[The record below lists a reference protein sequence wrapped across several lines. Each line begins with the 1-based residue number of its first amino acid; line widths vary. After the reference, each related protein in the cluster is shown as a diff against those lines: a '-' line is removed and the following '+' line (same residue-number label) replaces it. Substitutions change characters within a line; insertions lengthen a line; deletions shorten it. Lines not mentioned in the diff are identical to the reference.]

1 MYPTEYLIQARPPNL
16 KFSIR
21 ISEDTDV
28 GGRQVSMEFDKEWF
42 TVASDLVRM
51 LRLFK
56 PGHFARGSEW
66 VCITRQ
72 LGAELEGKVGTSGL
86 AFSIDMVPGPEPP
99 PTIPKEITYFFD
111 PAEMDCFKKFDVD
124 LSSAFSELRNFP
136 KLALAGSYFDDSFGE
151 KAQENQIVDI
161 FISLEA
167 LLLEKA
173 DELVLRLATRMANL
187 LGADGDERKRVSDEV
202 KDFYNVR
209 SKIVHGEI
217 LKPKQ
222 VELVREVGRLRE
234 LARRAILSSVAL
246 GLEVGL
252 GVEFIALLD
261 AMSLDENQRTNVQK
275 KASRFLYMHR
285 EG

>member
-1 MYPTEYLIQARPPNL
+1 MSMR
-16 KFSIR
+16 FS
-21 ISEDTDV
+21 
-28 GGRQVSMEFDKEWF
+28 KEWF
-42 TVASDLVRM
+42 TVASGLVYT

-56 PGHFARGSEW
+56 PGHFARGPEW
-66 VCITRQ
+66 LCITRA
-72 LGAELEGKVGTSGL
+72 LDAELKRGIGL
-86 AFSIDMVPGPEPP
+86 WLSTVPEPAAP
-99 PTIPKEITYFFD
+99 PTVPKGVTYFFD
-111 PAEMDCFKKFDVD
+111 PAEMDCFKKFDED

-136 KLALAGSYFDDSFGE
+136 KLALARSYFEDSFDE

-161 FISLEA
+161 FVCLEA

-173 DELVLRLATRMANL
+173 EELVLRLATRMANL
-187 LGADGDERKRVSDEV
+187 LGADGDERKKVFDGV
-202 KDFYNVR
+202 KNFYNVR

-217 LKPKQ
+217 LKPRQ
-222 VELVREVGRLRE
+222 AELVCEVGRLRE

-252 GVEFIALLD
+252 GAEFFALLD

-275 KASRFLYMHR
+275 KASRFLFMHK